1 MSDFP
6 VTWQYQPRPCLA
18 TRRADFLVYAEVKN
32 AMDALADLSEETKIY
47 PNINFSR
54 AHILLT
60 LYPLAAT
67 FTAEEI
73 AFAHRAER
81 LLTAA
86 KTS

>member
-6 VTWQYQPRPCLA
+6 ETWQYQPRPCLA
-18 TRRADFLVYAEVKN
+18 TRRADFSAYPEVKSVL
-32 AMDALADLSEETKIY
+32 DALADLSEKTTIY

-54 AHILLT
+54 THILLT

-73 AFAHRAER
+73 AFAHSAER